1 MDAEKWQKVK
11 SILEKALEI
20 IPESRSAFLDESCA
34 DDEDLRLE
42 IENLL
47 AFEEPE
53 ADLLEQEAV
62 ASILENDS
70 TAKKLIGNQ
79 IGHYKI
85 IDELGV
91 GGMGAVFLAERADGE
106 FQQKVALKLIKRG
119 MDSEAVLRRFIT
131 ERQILDSL
139 EHPNIAH
146 LIDGG
151 TTNDGL
157 PYFVMEYVEGVSIV
171 EFAEINNL
179 NLEERLNLFREVCSA
194 VSFAHQN
201 LVIHRDLKPSN
212 ILITKDEKAKLLDF
226 GIAKVLKPQEENQ
239 TATQNFAF
247 TPEYASPEQVRGEKL
262 TTMTDIYS
270 LGVILYELLT
280 GSRPYQTESKN
291 ISEIIKAVCETEPAR
306 PSSVSPKSQVSS
318 LKSENQT
325 ANNNAQNTK
334 DGEQQ
339 TNPKSKIQNPKSL
352 RGDLDNIIL
361 KSLRKEPERR
371 YSSVEQFSEDI
382 RRHQTGLPVTA
393 SADTWSYRASK
404 FVQRN
409 RIGVAAAA
417 LILVTLFGGLF
428 ATLYQRNKAQRRFND
443 VRQLANSFLFEFH
456 DAIKD
461 LPGSTPARELVVK
474 RAIEYLDQL
483 AAESEGDLTLQ
494 RELGTAYAEIG
505 QIQGN
510 SYHSN
515 LGDTEGAMKSYR
527 RSLEIRQKLADADP
541 KNLDYQHELADSHEG
556 VGDMLYTVNDL
567 KGGLEFYEKAVVIRE
582 KIVAATPTN
591 LEYRYSLANI
601 YGKRGDIKGMEGFPN
616 LGDVTGALESYRQG
630 VKVYE
635 ELVNA
640 QPENEKFKSG
650 YATMLHYMG
659 MLQTTTGD
667 SKGAI
672 ANGQKALSIFD
683 SLIAANPNN
692 AKYETH
698 KMSGLVFM
706 RYPLLDEGRTAEAIE
721 NARQVVS
728 TMEKQ
733 VAADPKNSFARRS
746 LGVSYNSLAKCLLQA
761 GDAKSAIENHQRS
774 LKIAEE
780 LSAANPTNAE
790 NHRDTSLTKQ
800 FLAEAQAVA
809 GDSEPALSNFRESIS
824 FLESELKK
832 DDSNIQIKE
841 DMASC
846 LVEIGKILTVKG
858 DLANAIEHFRRAL
871 PFAEDA
877 LQKNSGSNR
886 VKSRYA
892 NHYFEAGKTFAKLAQ
907 KENSEKTKA
916 EACNY
921 LTRSFNVWNEMKQ
934 AGTLSTFNAN
944 RPDEVAKEMAQC
956 K

>member
-1 MDAEKWQKVK
+1 MNPEHWQKVK
-11 SILEKALEI
+11 AILEKALEI
-20 IPESRSAFLDESCA
+20 APESRSAFLDESCGN
-34 DDEDLRLE
+34 DEELRRE
-42 IENLL
+42 IEKLL
-47 AFEEPE
+47 EFENDG
-53 ADLLEQEAV
+53 ADLLEQAAV
-62 ASILENDS
+62 STVLEKAP
-70 TAKKLIGNQ
+70 TAFLDKQ

-85 IDELGV
+85 IGELGV

-119 MDSEAVLRRFIT
+119 MDSDAVLHRFLN
-131 ERQILDSL
+131 ERQILASL

-151 TTNDGL
+151 TTDDGS
-157 PYFVMEYVEGVSIV
+157 PYFVMEYVEGIPII
-171 EFAEINNL
+171 EFAEMQSL
-179 NLEERLNLFREVCSA
+179 DLKERLDLFREVCSA

-212 ILITKDEKAKLLDF
+212 ILITKESKVKLLDF
-226 GIAKVLKPQEENQ
+226 GIAKLLKSEGENQ
-239 TATQNFAF
+239 TATQHFAF

-262 TTMTDIYS
+262 STATDIYS

-280 GSRPYQTESKN
+280 GIRPYQTDSHN
-291 ISEIIKAVCETEPAR
+291 ISEIVKAICETEAIR
-306 PSSVSPKSQVSS
+306 PSSITKKEKETGRQGDKETKNLSSNVTPSPHLPFSLSQ
-318 LKSENQT
+318 
-325 ANNNAQNTK
+325 
-334 DGEQQ
+334 
-339 TNPKSKIQNPKSL
+339 L

-361 KSLRKEPERR
+361 KALRKEPDRR

-393 SADTWSYRASK
+393 SKDTWSYRTSK

-409 RIGVAAAA
+409 KIGVAAVA
-417 LILVTLFGGLF
+417 LILVTLLGGLF

-474 RAIEYLDQL
+474 RAIEYLDKL
-483 AAESEGDLTLQ
+483 ATESEGDATLQ

-515 LGDTEGAMKSYR
+515 LGDTDGALKSYQ
-527 RSLEIRQKLADADP
+527 RSLEIRQKLADAEP

-556 VGDMLYTVNDL
+556 VGDMFYTINDL
-567 KGGLEFYEKAVVIRE
+567 KGGLESYEKAVAIRE
-582 KIVAATPTN
+582 KIVAAASDN
-591 LEYRYSLANI
+591 LEYRYSLAGVL
-601 YGKRGDIKGMEGFPN
+601 GKRGDIKGMEGFPN
-616 LGDVTGALESYRQG
+616 LGDTLGALESYRQG

-635 ELVNA
+635 ELVNLA
-640 QPENEKFKSG
+640 PENEKFKLG
-650 YATMLHYMG
+650 YATMLHFMG

-667 SKGAI
+667 AKGAI
-672 ANGQKALSIFD
+672 ANGQKSLSIFD
-683 SLIAANPNN
+683 LLIAANPNN

-698 KMSGLVFM
+698 KMSGLIFM

-761 GDAKSAIENHQRS
+761 GDIKGAIENHQRS
-774 LKIAEE
+774 LKLAQE
-780 LSAANPTNAE
+780 LSAADPNNAE
-790 NHRDTSLTKQ
+790 NRRDTSLTKQ
-800 FLAEAQAVA
+800 FLAEAQAAA
-809 GDSEPALSNFRESIS
+809 GDRETALINFRESIS
-824 FLESELKK
+824 FLEAELKK
-832 DDSNIQIKE
+832 DDSNVQIKE
-841 DMASC
+841 DMAAC
-846 LVEIGKILTVKG
+846 LVEIGKILTAKG
-858 DLANAIEHFRRAL
+858 DLTNAIEHFRRAL
-871 PFAEDA
+871 PFAEEA
-877 LQKNSGSNR
+877 LQKNSNNIK
-886 VKSRYA
+886 VKSRSA
-892 NHYFEAGKTFAKLAQ
+892 SHYFEAGKTFAQLAQ
-907 KENSEKTKA
+907 TETNEKTKA
-916 EACNY
+916 EACKY
-921 LTRSFNVWNEMKQ
+921 LNQSFAIWSEMKQ
-934 AGTLSTFNAN
+934 AGTLSTINTN
-944 RPDEVAKEMAQC
+944 RPDEVAKEMAGC